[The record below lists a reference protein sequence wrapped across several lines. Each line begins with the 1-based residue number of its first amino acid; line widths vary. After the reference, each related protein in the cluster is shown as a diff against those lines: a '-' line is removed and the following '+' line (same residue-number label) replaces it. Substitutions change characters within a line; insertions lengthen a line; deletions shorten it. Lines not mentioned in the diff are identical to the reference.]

1 MSNRLAAAF
10 ARARAEKRK
19 ALVIY
24 LTASDPDLET
34 SRRLLVAAA
43 RAGADV
49 LELGVP
55 WSDPSADGP
64 AIQLAMRR
72 ALKVGGGMRQALE
85 LCRAVRQEVPEV
97 PIVLFGY
104 ANPIF
109 VRGPAAFAGAA
120 SDAGAD
126 AVLCVD
132 WPPDEASELTSALRT
147 QAIDFIPLLA
157 PTSTPARI
165 RAIAAEASGFIYYVS
180 LTGIT
185 GRTLA
190 DMEGPRKHVAE
201 IRALT
206 GDRLPVAV
214 GFGISTPAQAKSVA
228 QFADAV
234 VVGSA
239 AVKIIEQSLA
249 DKTDPVPAM
258 ESFVRSLAAAL
269 RDAP

>member
-1 MSNRLAAAF
+1 MSANRLAAAF

-24 LTASDPDLET
+24 LTASDPDHET

-72 ALKVGGGMRQALE
+72 AIQAGGGMRQALA

-109 VRGPAAFAGAA
+109 VRGPEAFAGAA
-120 SDAGAD
+120 RDAGAD

-132 WPPDEASELTSALRT
+132 WPPDEASELTSALRA
-147 QAIDFIPLLA
+147 QSIDFIPLLA

-165 RAIAAEASGFIYYVS
+165 RAVTAEASGFIYYVS

-185 GRTLA
+185 GRALS
-190 DMEGPRKHVAE
+190 DFEGPRQQVAE

-206 GDRLPVAV
+206 GDRLPIAV
-214 GFGISTPAQAKSVA
+214 GFGISTPAQAKAVS

-239 AVKIIEQSLA
+239 AVKIIEQA
-249 DKTDPVPAM
+249 AAEKRDPVPAM
-258 ESFVRSLAAAL
+258 EAFVKSLASAL
-269 RDAP
+269 RE